1 MKAFRLDQCN
11 HTYVCHPH
19 AEVLLIFS
27 QCLFGLK
34 SHLRQAIAE
43 KMILIMCV
51 VLKVDGRFFSVFIQL
66 KRSVVKVITIGIAP
80 GRALHQAIVSE
91 SRQWMF

>member
-27 QCLFGLK
+27 QCLFELE
-34 SHLRQAIAE
+34 SLLRPAIAV
-43 KMILIMCV
+43 KLILLMCV
-51 VLKVDGRFFSVFIQL
+51 DLI
-66 KRSVVKVITIGIAP
+66 VKGCFLQIFYTYEM
-80 GRALHQAIVSE
+80 IVCE
-91 SRQWMF
+91 GDYNRD